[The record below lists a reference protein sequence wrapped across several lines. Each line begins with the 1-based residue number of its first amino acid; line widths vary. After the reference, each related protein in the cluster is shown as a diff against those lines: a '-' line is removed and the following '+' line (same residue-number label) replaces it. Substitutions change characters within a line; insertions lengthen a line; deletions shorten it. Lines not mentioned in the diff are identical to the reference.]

1 MAKTEF
7 KVAEPKKATLVTVK
21 KTAKS
26 LDEKSAAFHIP
37 AEKGKVLTLTGE
49 FFEQTW
55 ESYEGSKKTG
65 SGTTILVGVKELPK
79 PLRLSFFRTKVLK
92 EEEGNKLF
100 KACFDKEASFEE
112 MIDGLT
118 ADKKVKV
125 CREDYVFPGRASARS
140 IDTLDWA
147 E

>member
-7 KVAEPKKATLVTVK
+7 KVDEPKKATLATVK

-37 AEKGKVLTLTGE
+37 AETGKILTLTGE

-55 ESYEGSKKTG
+55 ESYESSKKTG
-65 SGTTILVGVKELPK
+65 SGTTIMVGVKELPK

-92 EEEGNKLF
+92 EEEGNKTF
-100 KACFDKEASFEE
+100 KACFNKEASFEE
-112 MIDGLT
+112 MIENLK
-118 ADKKVKV
+118 ADKKVV
-125 CREDYVFPGRASARS
+125 VTRSDYIFPGRASARS
-140 IDTLDWA
+140 IDLLDWA

>member
-7 KVAEPKKATLVTVK
+7 KVNEPKKVTLTAVK

-26 LDEKSAAFHIP
+26 LDEKSEAFHIP
-37 AEKGKVLTLTGE
+37 AETGKVLTLTGE

-79 PLRLSFFRTKVLK
+79 PLRLSFFRSKILK
-92 EEEGNKLF
+92 EEEGKKTF
-100 KACFDKEASFEE
+100 KACFDNNASFEK
-112 MIDGLT
+112 MVDNLT
-118 ADKKVKV
+118 ADKKIKV
-125 CREDYVFPGRASARS
+125 VREDYVFPGRASARS
-140 IDTLDWA
+140 IDLVDWA